1 MDFNKLSNC
10 LEIIDKNKPIRI
22 MVYGRWHAYSHY
34 ELTFDNTTIWMLND
48 LDGCQIPLSLHQIE
62 QWHAVDPSDE
72 LKAAIAELKEMII
85 RK

>member
-34 ELTFDNTTIWMLND
+34 ELKFDDVTIWMLND

-62 QWHAVDPSDE
+62 RWRAVDASDE
-72 LKAAIAELKEMII
+72 LKTAIADLKELI
-85 RK
+85 